1 MSEKRYYRSEYVY
14 GAEAPVRKYSEPVHR
29 EDPEIVRRRKAP
41 LTKEELRKQQ
51 REEYAAE
58 NRRKAARFGGLYTLF
73 IVTAVAITLFTCVQ
87 YISTVNC
94 KNEQAK
100 EITKLQEQLNE
111 LKENNDRK
119 QLAIDTSV
127 DFNYI
132 YDIATNDLGM
142 VHADSDHVVTY
153 ESGESEY
160 VIQYSD
166 IPAAK

>member
-1 MSEKRYYRSEYVY
+1 MSDRRYYRSEYVY

-29 EDPEIVRRRKAP
+29 EEPEIVPRRKAP

-51 REEYAAE
+51 KEEYAAE
-58 NRRKAARFGGLYTLF
+58 NRRKAARFGGVYTMF
-73 IVTAVAITLFTCVQ
+73 IVTAVAVTLFTCVQ
-87 YISTVNC
+87 YISSVNR

-100 EITKLQEQLNE
+100 EITQLQEQLNE
-111 LKENNDRK
+111 LRENNDRK

-132 YDIATNDLGM
+132 YDIATKDLGM
-142 VHADSDHVVTY
+142 IHADSNQVISY

-166 IPAAK
+166 VPVAK